1 MEKIK
6 FISYDGRYPNLCS
19 GTLKLEVNGQKYE
32 LDNILYSRGFI
43 KPGFYE
49 VIAGEWDVFRNKLPK
64 ELEPFVKEI
73 TEIVNKNVPYG
84 YCGGC
89 I

>member
-1 MEKIK
+1 M
-6 FISYDGRYPNLCS
+6 
-19 GTLKLEVNGQKYE
+19 
-32 LDNILYSRGFI
+32 
-43 KPGFYE
+43 
-49 VIAGEWDVFRNKLPK
+49 IAGEWDVFRNKLPK

-84 YCGGC
+84 CCGGC